1 MSSTNRPPRPAA
13 LTLAPLAPLAA
24 ALAAF
29 ALLLGSCGRQD
40 DRPSADPLPTP
51 GAIRVVV
58 TIPPLEGL
66 IAPLLPDGSQV
77 RALLPPGASPHGYE
91 LTPDDA
97 AALARAD
104 LVVYVGLGL
113 EPGVMRSL
121 ARRGKAAPTQLC
133 MAEVLGIGTDPS
145 DGHDH
150 SHHGHTHHDHAH
162 DDHEGHEDHAHGPI
176 DEHLWLDPVLVAA
189 FVAEAGD
196 AITGLLRERRA
207 PAEAL
212 EAVERGTASLRAR
225 VADVDAAYRD
235 RLSAHRGA
243 KIVTQ
248 HAAWG
253 RLADRYGLVVA
264 RVVMPVEANDPSPAD
279 AAAAAEALKREGV
292 AAVFSEP
299 QLSRTTAERLARL
312 AGVPF
317 GELDP
322 VGDTDW
328 VRLMMRNL
336 DELKS
341 KLTESAPARGQG

>member
-1 MSSTNRPPRPAA
+1 MSTTDRRPRLAG
-13 LTLAPLAPLAA
+13 LTLAPLAAVLA
-24 ALAAF
+24 AAF
-29 ALLLGSCGRQD
+29 ALLLGSCGRSEGG
-40 DRPSADPLPTP
+40 RAEAALPTP
-51 GAIRVVV
+51 GALRVVV

-66 IAPLLPDGSQV
+66 IAPLLPEGSEV
-77 RALLPPGASPHGYE
+77 RALVPPGASPHGYE

-97 AALARAD
+97 ASLARAD

-113 EPGVMRSL
+113 EPGVVKAL
-121 ARRGKAAPTQLC
+121 ARRGKTATAQLC
-133 MAEVLGIGTDPS
+133 MAEVLGIATDPS
-145 DGHDH
+145 DG
-150 SHHGHTHHDHAH
+150 HDHAH
-162 DDHEGHEDHAHGPI
+162 DDHEGHEGHEHGPI

-189 FVAEAGD
+189 FVAEAGE

-207 PAEAL
+207 PAEAI
-212 EAVERGTASLRAR
+212 EAVERGTSSLRAR

-235 RLSAHRGA
+235 RLSAHQGA

-264 RVVMPVEANDPSPAD
+264 RVVMPVEAHDPSPGD
-279 AAAAAEALKREGV
+279 VAAAAEAMKRDGV

-299 QLSRTTAERLARL
+299 QLSRTTSERLAGL

-322 VGDTDW
+322 IGDTDW

-336 DELKS
+336 DELES
-341 KLTESAPARGQG
+341 KLAESAVARGQG

>member
-1 MSSTNRPPRPAA
+1 MSTTNRPPPPAA
-13 LTLAPLAPLAA
+13 FTLAPLVA

-66 IAPLLPDGSQV
+66 IAPLLPEGSEV
-77 RALLPPGASPHGYE
+77 RALVPPGASPHGYE

-97 AALARAD
+97 AALARAN

-113 EPGVMRSL
+113 EPGVMKSL
-121 ARRGKAAPTQLC
+121 ARRGTTAPAQLC

-150 SHHGHTHHDHAH
+150 AH
-162 DDHEGHEDHAHGPI
+162 DDHEGHEGHDHGPI

-189 FVAEAGD
+189 FVAEAGG

-207 PAEAL
+207 PAEAI

-225 VADVDAAYRD
+225 VAEVDAAYRG
-235 RLSAHRGA
+235 RLSSHQGA

-264 RVVMPVEANDPSPAD
+264 RVVMPVEAHDPNPGDVS
-279 AAAAAEALKREGV
+279 AAVEAMKREGV

-299 QLSRTTAERLARL
+299 QLSRTTSERLAGL

-336 DELKS
+336 DELES
-341 KLTESAPARGQG
+341 KLAESAAARGQG

>member
-1 MSSTNRPPRPAA
+1 MSITDRRPRPAA
-13 LTLAPLAPLAA
+13 LALASLAA
-24 ALAAF
+24 ALAAL

-40 DRPSADPLPTP
+40 SRPAVEPLATP
-51 GAIRVVV
+51 GALRVVV

-66 IAPLLPDGSQV
+66 IAPLLPEGSEV
-77 RALLPPGASPHGYE
+77 RGLVPPGASPHGYE

-104 LVVYVGLGL
+104 LVVFVGLGL
-113 EPGVMRSL
+113 EPGVMTAL
-121 ARRGKAAPTQLC
+121 ARRGRDGPIQIC
-133 MAEVLGIGTDPS
+133 MAEILGIGGEP
-145 DGHDH
+145 DH
-150 SHHGHTHHDHAH
+150 GHDHAH
-162 DDHEGHEDHAHGPI
+162 DDHDDHVDHGGHEGHAHGPI

-189 FVAEAGD
+189 FVGEAGGV
-196 AITGLLRERRA
+196 ITGLLRERRA
-207 PAEAL
+207 PAEAI

-225 VADVDAAYRD
+225 VGDVDAAYRE
-235 RLSAHRGA
+235 RLSPHRGA

-253 RLADRYGLVVA
+253 RLADRYGLVIA
-264 RVVMPVEANDPSPAD
+264 RVVMPVEAHDPNPGD
-279 AAAAAEALKREGV
+279 VAAAAEAMRREGV

-299 QLSRTTAERLARL
+299 QLSRTASERLAGL

-336 DELKS
+336 DELES
-341 KLTESAPARGQG
+341 KLAESPPPLGEG